1 MILYQMAKRLAERSR
16 LKSTIERSEGSV
28 ADELRT
34 QKDQV
39 EEQLMSQASIWTEE
53 GQDEFMLTELP
64 PEGEWN
70 DMQQA
75 WT

>member
-1 MILYQMAKRLAERSR
+1 MILYQMAKRLAERKR
-16 LKSTIERSEGSV
+16 LKQTIERSEGTV
-28 ADELRT
+28 AEELQT

-39 EEQLMSQASIWTEE
+39 DEQLMTQASVWTEE

-64 PEGEWN
+64 PESEWN